1 MAPSPRRPTR
11 PPHAPAGRWPRAA
24 PPAPT
29 RTPRSWAPGQSA
41 KPKPGG
47 PSSSRPW
54 ARSKTAEPTPTPG
67 GLSGL
72 ATAARGALPI
82 PPSKGKKSNVNP
94 SSGAA
99 AKAKPALAFLAAG
112 AGAILGGRQ
121 LQKRRRDADALPDEG
136 SQLGQ
141 ASSVEA
147 ATSAAGESGSPVTSV
162 PSPLDEVAG
171 AEHSLSDHPGQK
183 GP

>member
-11 PPHAPAGRWPRAA
+11 PPSAPAGRWPRAA

-29 RTPRSWAPGQSA
+29 RTTRS
-41 KPKPGG
+41 
-47 PSSSRPW
+47 W
-54 ARSKTAEPTPTPG
+54 ARSKTAEPTPKPG

-72 ATAARGALPI
+72 ATTARGALPI
-82 PPSKGKKSNVNP
+82 PPSKGKKSNVNT
-94 SSGAA
+94 SSGGA
-99 AKAKPALAFLAAG
+99 AKAKPALAILAAG

-121 LQKRRRDADALPDEG
+121 LQKRRRDADALPDED

-171 AEHSLSDHPGQK
+171 AEHSLPEHPGQK